1 MKTYKKRNILLMSL
15 TAILLITACDTD
27 FENPN
32 SASSDEVFTS
42 RDGLL
47 SASIGLSQLYSTLG
61 IRFISEAPAITTRE
75 VAITSTFQN
84 LIELEDGGNA
94 LPNFN
99 ANTLGMWT
107 NLLRIMGLAEDI
119 SENAPSVE
127 LDPGTTSAI
136 IAYANLFRALS
147 IGSLSQ
153 NFEQVIILTSPDND
167 ATFVS
172 REAGFQE
179 AIRLLEEANS
189 LLSANPVS
197 DEFESAILQGNMN
210 LPSTINAMLAR
221 YHLFAGNYD
230 AAIAAANAVDLAA
243 ASQFNYDP
251 QNQNPIWSRVFE
263 NEIFNYAPQDN
274 FGIPASLNLDPADG
288 RLAFYHSPL
297 DSLSINGFAI
307 DELVGFFQTDSEPIP
322 VYLPDEVRLI
332 IAEAQL
338 RKSSPDMAAA
348 LVQINEVRTDTD
360 DLFGVN
366 ANLPVYSGPMTV
378 DALLDEVFVNRRAE
392 LFLTGTSLE
401 DSRRFGRPEPSPTP
415 QTFTDERN
423 RNFYPY
429 PDTERNNNP
438 NTPTDPTI

>member
-1 MKTYKKRNILLMSL
+1 MKTYKKINIFLMSL
-15 TAILLITACDTD
+15 TAILMIAACETD

-42 RDGLL
+42 REGLL
-47 SASIGLSQLYSTLG
+47 SASIGLSQRYSTSG
-61 IRFISEAPAITTRE
+61 IRFTTEAPAITTRE

-84 LIELEDGGNA
+84 LVELEDGGSM

-99 ANTLGMWT
+99 SNTVGMWS
-107 NLLRIMGLAEDI
+107 NLLRIMGVAEDI
-119 SENAPSVE
+119 AENAPNVD
-127 LDPGTTSAI
+127 LDPGTTSGI
-136 IAYANLFRALS
+136 IAYANVFRALS
-147 IGSLSQ
+147 IGNLSQ
-153 NFEQVIILTSPDND
+153 NFEQVIIQTSPNND

-189 LLSANPVS
+189 VLSANPIS
-197 DEFESAILQGNMN
+197 TEFESAILQGNISLPNVINVLLSRYN
-210 LPSTINAMLAR
+210 LFL
-221 YHLFAGNYD
+221 GNYD
-230 AAIAAANAVDLAA
+230 AAIATANTVDL
-243 ASQFNYDP
+243 SIPSEFIYDT
-251 QNQNPIWSRVFE
+251 QNPNPIWSRVFQ
-263 NEIFNYAPQDN
+263 NDVFNFRPQDN
-274 FGIPASLNLDPADG
+274 FGIPVSLNFDPADG
-288 RLAFYHSPL
+288 RLAFYHTPL
-297 DSLSINGFAI
+297 DTTSINGFPVEDLA
-307 DELVGFFQTDSEPIP
+307 GFFQGDTDPIP

-348 LVQINEVRTDTD
+348 LAQINEVRTDTD

-366 ANLPVYSGPMTV
+366 ANLAPYTGPMTV
-378 DALLDEVFVNRRAE
+378 EALLDEVFVNRRAE

-401 DSRRFGRPEPSPTP
+401 DSRRFGRPQPNPAP

-438 NTPTDPTI
+438 NTPADPAI